1 MLNRD
6 WPKCGGILRQGGCH
20 GRGGEPLINVLTA
33 IHSSQREQMKDL
45 PDHYRSD
52 HAGNWDYG
60 PNPRAVFDI
69 ARLYRKSHRIAP
81 AVDDEFTVEVVAV
94 DMQKDFCLAEGSL
107 YVAGRSGK
115 GAIEDNDR
123 IAKLIYRNLPHIT
136 AITPTL
142 DTHYPIQIFFASF
155 WLDESGEPV
164 APHTV
169 ISLESVEAGVFR
181 PNPDVVGTLGLPDY
195 DWLVNQCKH
204 YCAELER
211 AGKYQLYIWP
221 EHCLIGGA
229 GHMLVGV
236 FQEARLF
243 HAYARESQT
252 EVEIKGSHPLT
263 ENYSVFN
270 PEVLTRWD
278 GKAPLVEKRT
288 AFIDRLLTRDAIV
301 FVGQAGSHCVRSS
314 IDDFLGEI
322 RVRDPRLAER
332 CYVVTDCM
340 SAVAVPD
347 GRGGFTADFTPF
359 MEEAFE
365 RFEASGIH
373 LVESTTDMRDWPGMR
388 L

>member
-1 MLNRD
+1 MEPPNHYHPDHARD
-6 WPKCGGILRQGGCH
+6 WEYDPH
-20 GRGGEPLINVLTA
+20 
-33 IHSSQREQMKDL
+33 
-45 PDHYRSD
+45 
-52 HAGNWDYG
+52 
-60 PNPRAVFDI
+60 PRAIFE
-69 ARLYRKSHRIAP
+69 ASRSYRRHHGIAP
-81 AVDDEFTVEVVAV
+81 AVADGFTVEVVAV
-94 DMQKDFCLAEGSL
+94 DMQKDFCFPRGSL
-107 YVAGRSGK
+107 YVGGRSGT
-115 GAIEDNDR
+115 GALDDNER
-123 IAKLIYRNLPHIT
+123 IASLIYRNLPHIT
-136 AITPTL
+136 AITPTM

-164 APHTV
+164 RPHTE
-169 ISLESVEAGVFR
+169 ISLASVESGAFR
-181 PNPDVVGTLGLPDY
+181 PDPDVVGVLGLPDY

-204 YCAELER
+204 YCAELEK
-211 AGKYQLYIWP
+211 AGKYKLYIWP

-229 GHMLVGV
+229 GHMLTGV

-278 GKAPLVEKRT
+278 DKGLLAEKRT
-288 AFIDRLLTRDAIV
+288 GFIDRLLARDAVV

-314 IDDFLGEI
+314 IDDILSEI
-322 RVRDPRLAER
+322 QVRDERLAEK

-340 SAVAVPD
+340 SAVTVAD
-347 GRGGFTADFTPF
+347 GKGGFVADFTPF
-359 MEEAFE
+359 MMDAFE
-365 RFEASGIH
+365 RFAASGVR